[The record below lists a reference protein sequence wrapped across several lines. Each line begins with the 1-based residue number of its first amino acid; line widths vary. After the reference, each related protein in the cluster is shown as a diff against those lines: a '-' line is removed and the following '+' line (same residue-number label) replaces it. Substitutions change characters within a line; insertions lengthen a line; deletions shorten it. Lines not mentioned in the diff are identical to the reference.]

1 MFIFFFQESAL
12 RRSPWS
18 NSVYLQHSKNHVENH
33 TGSGQKLLAW
43 KSVDIPHCYW
53 SFWWCYF
60 GSYFAKLSGWT
71 MDGARNYVCVLRGWH
86 FPSDV
91 EISHPALDCCV
102 HRYCDWWIRFDSFW
116 ENWSQGYSVLSVHNY
131 ICCRI
136 RHDPSHCCSPGT
148 RRCV

>member
-33 TGSGQKLLAW
+33 TGSGQELLAW

-71 MDGARNYVCVLRGWH
+71 MDGARNYVCVLRG
-86 FPSDV
+86 
-91 EISHPALDCCV
+91 
-102 HRYCDWWIRFDSFW
+102 
-116 ENWSQGYSVLSVHNY
+116 
-131 ICCRI
+131 
-136 RHDPSHCCSPGT
+136 
-148 RRCV
+148 